1 MEIPYIFNIQ
11 KFSVH
16 DGPGIRTTVFF
27 KGCPINCLWCH
38 NPESQNYNSEEMKN
52 ADGKIEIIGK
62 QYSIKELVK
71 KLSKDQIFYDQSGG
85 GVTLSGGEVMTQN
98 IDYIE
103 KLIKEL
109 NRIGISVAIDTSGIG
124 PTENFEKIIAYTD
137 IFLYDIKFLD
147 NELHKKYTGSSNEQ
161 VLKNLLY
168 LNEKNANINLRL
180 IILKNIND
188 NEEYINELII
198 FLKENNINIKNINLL
213 PYHDFGRDKYIRLNR
228 DCTQNFEKPEEE
240 VLENLKEILEK
251 NNYKVSIGG

>member
-188 NEEYINELII
+188 NEEYINKLII
-198 FLKENNINIKNINLL
+198 FLKENNINIENINLL
-213 PYHDFGRDKYIRLNR
+213 PYHDFGRDKYIKLNR